1 MRIFL
6 TIVALIFTV
15 FSLANAQSTDPLAD
29 TGALMID
36 TGTAIGA
43 TAGAVGS
50 AVGVAAS
57 AATGGI
63 LVNWFTD
70 QAVAKPII
78 FINYVIG
85 FIGAIFITLAGLLI
99 QFGLI
104 LNTAIMNSEVVL
116 IGWRLVRDITNLGF
130 VIGIIVIA
138 FSTMLR
144 IENYAMKKTLAK
156 LIAAAL
162 LVNFS
167 LTIAGIFIDTSH
179 VFTTFFVS
187 KAIGGGADGF
197 SIDSL
202 EKFAS
207 NLTFAFNPQKLLQ
220 VDATKLDTFSG
231 LASSSAGIFSL
242 IASTFFVTLFTIF
255 TAEGMLAIAIMI
267 LYRYIVLSI
276 LLIVMPMALLL
287 WVFPGLE
294 KHWKS
299 WWSKFIEQIIFLPVS
314 TFFIYLSIL
323 MVNVKANSPTSPT
336 SLAFQI
342 NETSGQ
348 AFTQFLNVMSAPF
361 SNIGQMLVVLGLLIG
376 GLFTAKKLGAVGAD
390 TAIATATNMRNWIL
404 NQTGRR
410 VGGTVG
416 GLMGKSA
423 TGAKIGQGA
432 AQRLENL
439 ATKIRES
446 FMGGRATQVFKG
458 TAGEKISKSPSERRA
473 DFNKEYKSMST
484 EKRIQTA
491 RLKTTLEDQEKA
503 AAMAMALAQRD
514 EIDLLVPKEQL
525 EGRTEEEK
533 RRMISKAFEPFRKA
547 AVKSGD
553 RGILKFMPDLSKD
566 FGVDINTVMSELVMP
581 EDVDKI
587 SYKSFEDMNLVV
599 KLKEDQ
605 ISRLGAH
612 GTDKQR
618 EAIVR
623 TILGN
628 IDKSSPLERSKL
640 ESFTKI
646 MRTDLSG
653 GWTSVPRMDELV
665 RRTKPAFQTPI
676 KVGTEGASMK
686 PQYPLPPSFIS
697 QQQSKPTTT
706 PPPVIRPPMPPPE
719 TNKI

>member
-1 MRIFL
+1 MQQ
-6 TIVALIFTV
+6 
-15 FSLANAQSTDPLAD
+15 N
-29 TGALMID
+29 
-36 TGTAIGA
+36 
-43 TAGAVGS
+43 
-50 AVGVAAS
+50 
-57 AATGGI
+57 
-63 LVNWFTD
+63 
-70 QAVAKPII
+70 
-78 FINYVIG
+78 
-85 FIGAIFITLAGLLI
+85 
-99 QFGLI
+99 
-104 LNTAIMNSEVVL
+104 
-116 IGWRLVRDITNLGF
+116 RDF
-130 VIGIIVIA
+130 
-138 FSTMLR
+138 
-144 IENYAMKKTLAK
+144 
-156 LIAAAL
+156 
-162 LVNFS
+162 
-167 LTIAGIFIDTSH
+167 
-179 VFTTFFVS
+179 
-187 KAIGGGADGF
+187 
-197 SIDSL
+197 
-202 EKFAS
+202 
-207 NLTFAFNPQKLLQ
+207 
-220 VDATKLDTFSG
+220 
-231 LASSSAGIFSL
+231 
-242 IASTFFVTLFTIF
+242 
-255 TAEGMLAIAIMI
+255 
-267 LYRYIVLSI
+267 
-276 LLIVMPMALLL
+276 
-287 WVFPGLE
+287 
-294 KHWKS
+294 
-299 WWSKFIEQIIFLPVS
+299 
-314 TFFIYLSIL
+314 
-323 MVNVKANSPTSPT
+323 
-336 SLAFQI
+336 
-342 NETSGQ
+342 
-348 AFTQFLNVMSAPF
+348 
-361 SNIGQMLVVLGLLIG
+361 
-376 GLFTAKKLGAVGAD
+376 
-390 TAIATATNMRNWIL
+390 
-404 NQTGRR
+404 
-410 VGGTVG
+410 
-416 GLMGKSA
+416 
-423 TGAKIGQGA
+423 
-432 AQRLENL
+432 
-439 ATKIRES
+439 
-446 FMGGRATQVFKG
+446 
-458 TAGEKISKSPSERRA
+458 ISKRA